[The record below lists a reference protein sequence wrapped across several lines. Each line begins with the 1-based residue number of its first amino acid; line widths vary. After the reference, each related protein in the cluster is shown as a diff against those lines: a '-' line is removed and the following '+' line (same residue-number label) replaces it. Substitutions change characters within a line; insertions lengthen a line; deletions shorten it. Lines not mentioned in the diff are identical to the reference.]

1 MRTNRDTRN
10 NSQKE
15 IAMATIASQRP
26 STNAS
31 LTKPAT
37 TVLLTTVAYFAA
49 RASAHDSGVA

>member
-1 MRTNRDTRN
+1 MRPNRDTNN
-10 NSQKE
+10 NSRKE
-15 IAMATIASQRP
+15 IAMATMTSQQP
-26 STNAS
+26 STKAS